1 MVLLDI
7 IRDKGYMMHWEIRE
21 IETGITAFTEFDL
34 GNAAEHIMFL
44 DEMCPGTFE
53 MVEIDEVEGA

>member
-1 MVLLDI
+1 MILLDI

-21 IETGITAFTEFDL
+21 IETGRTVATELDL
-34 GNAAEHIMFL
+34 GNAAEHIMVL
-44 DEMCPGTFE
+44 DEMHPDTFE

>member
-1 MVLLDI
+1 
-7 IRDKGYMMHWEIRE
+7 MMHWEIRE

-53 MVEIDEVEGA
+53 LVEIDEVEGA